1 MEGKS
6 MADVNVRVPARPEF
20 VHVFRSVIASIA
32 ARADFT
38 YDEID
43 DLRLAVD
50 EAFAQLLAIRG
61 HSTTL
66 TMAVR
71 SVDGGGVEVVASID
85 ADDAVWPPP
94 GAEGTLTWQVL
105 SALADEARFET
116 SDGHPAMRLM
126 KRRVPAGAN

>member
-1 MEGKS
+1 MV
-6 MADVNVRVPARPEF
+6 MADVSVKVPARPEF

-50 EAFAQLLAIRG
+50 EAFAQLLTIRG
-61 HSTTL
+61 ISTTL
-66 TMAVR
+66 TMVVR
-71 SVDGGGVEVVASID
+71 MLGGGGVEVVASID
-85 ADDAVWPPP
+85 ADDAAWPPE
-94 GAEGTLTWQVL
+94 GAERTLTWQVL
-105 SALADEARFET
+105 SALADEARFGDL
-116 SDGHPAMRLM
+116 DGHPALRLM

>member
-1 MEGKS
+1 

-50 EAFAQLLAIRG
+50 EAFAQLLAIRSP
-61 HSTTL
+61 STTL
-66 TMAVR
+66 SMAVR
-71 SVDGGGVEVVASID
+71 TVDGGGVEVVASID
-85 ADDAVWPPP
+85 ADGAAWPPP
-94 GAEGTLTWQVL
+94 GVEGTLTWQVL

-116 SDGHPAMRLM
+116 SDGHPAMRLT
-126 KRRVPAGAN
+126 KRRIPAGAN